1 MNDVPPLRRDVDLF
15 ANFYDHQTTEFEYLS
30 STTSHRLLFWEQGVG
45 KSPIADRRSPL
56 GQALGEVP
64 KLYLCPAS
72 CKVQVA
78 RELVR
83 WGGPGTRVQI
93 LEGRRA
99 KLTCNVEWSIC
110 NFDLLLSNDVFAQ
123 LIGQHWHLLIIDE
136 SHLLRNL
143 SAKRTQ
149 RVFGAAPCLA
159 DQADRVVCLSGT
171 PVVNS
176 PADIYPM
183 VNRLFPRAIA
193 IPDESGELRR
203 MQFNEFVARYCTF
216 KTVHISAGRTLRV
229 PAGAQNVEELRTKLA
244 PHMSRL
250 RRKDVLDLPALRLQE
265 FALSVTSSA
274 ELLTALRSV
283 PQELLDQ
290 LQAVTGDELLA
301 LLRRHA
307 QQTGDIASCH
317 RRGEG
322 HGGCRSCRRTS
333 RRRRGPRDC
342 LFPSSRGRRRDG
354 GAGCIQQRSL
364 SAASAAIRP
373 PQPALS

>member
-1 MNDVPPLRRDVDLF
+1 M
-15 ANFYDHQTTEFEYLS
+15 
-30 STTSHRLLFWEQGVG
+30 G

-307 QQTGDIASCH
+307 QQLATLRRVIGVAKATAAADHVAERLAGGEDRAIAFFHHREVADVMAAQAASSRDLCRQHPRRYARRNPHSARSTTSTVASCK
-317 RRGEG
+317 RCCCKAR
-322 HGGCRSCRRTS
+322 
-333 RRRRGPRDC
+333 
-342 LFPSSRGRRRDG
+342 
-354 GAGCIQQRSL
+354 
-364 SAASAAIRP
+364 AAVSG
-373 PQPALS
+373 LT